1 MAKRIVHKHTLVKC
15 KQVRADQI
23 EFGEIA
29 IQAHE
34 YGPYLQV
41 KDRNGEVIRV
51 GGIIFAE
58 HQPPCAQKGAW
69 WVKINRSVEPIE
81 YTLYVYQGEKW
92 VPLIGAGE
100 VSCCDVE
107 WDDILNKPDCF
118 EPCPHEHPPT
128 PWPDIPEKPDCFEP
142 CPHEHPPTPWPDIPE
157 KPDCFEPCPHTH
169 PWDQV
174 TEKPDCF
181 PPCDHEHDFPEP
193 NDGKL
198 TVKTEGGDT
207 LGEFTANQ
215 AGDTEVVIPDP
226 PEPIPPNDGKLT
238 IKDSEDNVLG
248 EFTAD
253 QPEDTEVVIPCCDV
267 HWDDI
272 EGKPCIPECHSCE
285 ECLEAL
291 CRYVGTP
298 SLEILLEWLG
308 SNSGYGYNHCCYCT
322 ADKIEEP
329 LPIFEIW
336 MHDGKN
342 PYCIYDFENCW
353 RDDYKGEHQ
362 LHYRLKDGTE
372 GIFHTEFVEL
382 IESDDMF
389 HHVRFVPVERD
400 LLPRDQEFEVFI
412 VHEEEPDLI
421 ACHHPDHDDWVYWDN
436 IIGIP
441 PDIFDPE
448 LHLPS
453 LPRIYDLKDTD
464 LLLVS
469 RKTSSYY
476 EEYHDFAIQAI
487 HAKEYFH
494 DMAPTMD
501 DGRPL
506 VHVIVHEIENGR
518 KGLGLGDTHAP
529 YWAWYPD
536 GTLIGQIEI
545 ITKEMGEVVIA
556 VGNDMKNL
564 FYEPTVNNGR
574 AEFAIGPLTDTSKCT
589 SMEGMFNYCYAF
601 EGEGVEYLDTR
612 NVTNMRSMFGSN
624 SAFVG
629 DVSGFNTSK
638 VEFMGSLFYKCT
650 NFNSDISG
658 WDVSHVTDMNYMF
671 RDCKAFDQDIRGW
684 DTHRLTG
691 NGMNYMFFNTM
702 TFKDSENSDLS
713 EWCVPEIKSR
723 PYGWNDDTVM
733 GEPVW
738 GTCPRGEWVF
748 DWHDLYEND

>member
-41 KDRNGEVIRV
+41 KDRQGEVIRV
-51 GGIIFAE
+51 GGVIFAR

-69 WVKINRSVEPIE
+69 WVKVNDDVDPIE
-81 YTLYVYQGEKW
+81 YTLYIFQGKKW
-92 VPLIGAGE
+92 VPLCGGNSDPVI
-100 VSCCDVE
+100 SCCDVYWE
-107 WDDILNKPDCF
+107 NILN
-118 EPCPHEHPPT
+118 
-128 PWPDIPEKPDCFEP
+128 
-142 CPHEHPPTPWPDIPE
+142 
-157 KPDCFEPCPHTH
+157 
-169 PWDQV
+169 
-174 TEKPDCF
+174 KPDCF

-198 TVKTEGGDT
+198 TVKTESGDT

-226 PEPIPPNDGKLT
+226 PEPPEPIEPNDGKLT
-238 IKDSEDNVLG
+238 IKDDEDNVLG
-248 EFTAD
+248 EFTAN
-253 QPEDTEVVIPCCDV
+253 QPGDTEVIIPASDGCCD
-267 HWDDI
+267 WEDI
-272 EGKPCIPECHSCE
+272 PNKPCIPECHDWCE

-308 SNSGYGYNHCCYCT
+308 SNSGYGYNHCCVCSEQEIT
-322 ADKIEEP
+322 EP

-372 GIFHTEFVEL
+372 GIFHTEFIEL

-389 HHVRFVPVERD
+389 HHVRFVPVERN

-453 LPRIYDLKDTD
+453 LPRIYDLKDDD

-469 RKTSSYY
+469 RNISPYY
-476 EEYHDFAIQAI
+476 EEYHDFAIQAL

-506 VHVIVHEIENGR
+506 VHVIIHEIENGR
-518 KGLGLGDTHAP
+518 KGLGLSDTHAP

-556 VGNDMKNL
+556 VDGEVDKL
-564 FYEPTVNNGR
+564 FYRPSVNNQR
-574 AEFAIGPLTDTSKCT
+574 AKFALGPLTDTRKCT
-589 SMEGMFNYCYAF
+589 NMKSMFTYCYAF

-612 NVTNMRSMFGSN
+612 NVTNMNNMFSGCY
-624 SAFVG
+624 AFQG
-629 DVSGFNTSK
+629 DVSGFDTSK
-638 VEFMGSLFYKCT
+638 VTDMYDLFENCEV
-650 NFNSDISG
+650 FNSDISG
-658 WDVSHVTDMNYMF
+658 WDVSKVTAMHYMF
-671 RDCKAFDQDIRGW
+671 KNAKQFDQDIRGW
-684 DTHRLTG
+684 DTHRVTS
-691 NGMNYMFFNTM
+691 MNYMFKGAQRFSM
-702 TFKDSENSDLS
+702 SDNSDLS

-723 PYGWNDDTVM
+723 PSGWDDYIVK

-738 GTCPRGEWVF
+738 GTCPRGEWAF
-748 DWHDLYEND
+748 DWHDLYD

>member
-41 KDRNGEVIRV
+41 KDRQGEVIRV
-51 GGIIFAE
+51 GGVIFAD

-69 WVKINRSVEPIE
+69 WVKVNRSVDPIE
-81 YTLYVYQGEKW
+81 YTLYIYQGEKW
-92 VPLIGAGE
+92 VPLCGGGGDTIISG
-100 VSCCDVE
+100 DVY
-107 WDDILNKPDCF
+107 WDEILGKPDCF
-118 EPCPHEHPPT
+118 PPCEHIHPPT
-128 PWPDIPEKPDCFEP
+128 PWPEIP
-142 CPHEHPPTPWPDIPE
+142 
-157 KPDCFEPCPHTH
+157 
-169 PWDQV
+169 
-174 TEKPDCF
+174 EKPDCF
-181 PPCDHEHDFPEP
+181 PPCDHEHEFPEP

-198 TVKTEGGDT
+198 T
-207 LGEFTANQ
+207 
-215 AGDTEVVIPDP
+215 
-226 PEPIPPNDGKLT
+226 
-238 IKDSEDNVLG
+238 IKDDEDNVLG
-248 EFTAD
+248 EFTAN
-253 QPEDTEVVIPCCDV
+253 QEGDTEVIIPASDGCCD
-267 HWDDI
+267 WEDI
-272 EGKPCIPECHSCE
+272 PNKPCIPECHDCE

-298 SLEILLEWLG
+298 SLEVLLEWLG
-308 SNSGYGYNHCCYCT
+308 SNSGYGYNHCCVCSEQEIT
-322 ADKIEEP
+322 EP

-372 GIFHTEFVEL
+372 GIFHTEFIEL

-389 HHVRFVPVERD
+389 HHVRFVPVERN

-421 ACHHPDHDDWVYWDN
+421 ACNHPDHDDWVYWDN

-441 PDIFDPE
+441 PDVFDPE

-469 RKTSSYY
+469 RNTSPYY
-476 EEYHDFAIQAI
+476 EEYHEFAIQAL

-506 VHVIVHEIENGR
+506 VHVIIHEIEHGR
-518 KGLGLGDTHAP
+518 KGLGLRKANAP

-536 GTLIGQIEI
+536 GTLIGQIDY
-545 ITKEMGEVVIA
+545 ITEAQGEVVVA
-556 VGNDMKNL
+556 VTDDCGSL
-564 FYEPTVNNGR
+564 FYEPSVNNSR
-574 AEFAIGPLTDTSKCT
+574 AKFALGSLTNTRSVTNMK
-589 SMEGMFNYCYAF
+589 SMFNYCYTF

-612 NVTNMRSMFGSN
+612 NVTNMRNMFGSN
-624 SAFVG
+624 HKFEG
-629 DVSGFNTSK
+629 DVSGFDVSK
-638 VEFMGSLFYKCT
+638 VEDMQDMFEYCDV
-650 NFNSDISG
+650 FNSDISG
-658 WDVSHVTDMNYMF
+658 WDVSQCKNMNYMF
-671 RDCKAFDQDIRGW
+671 SEAKLFDQDIRGW
-684 DTHRLTG
+684 DTHRVTA
-691 NGMNYMFFNTM
+691 MSYMFRGAQAFQSS
-702 TFKDSENSDLS
+702 DNSDLS
-713 EWCVPEIKSR
+713 EWCVPEIKTR
-723 PYGWNDDTVM
+723 PNGWSDDTVT

-738 GTCPRGEWVF
+738 GTCPRGEWVM
-748 DWHDLYEND
+748 DWHDLQD